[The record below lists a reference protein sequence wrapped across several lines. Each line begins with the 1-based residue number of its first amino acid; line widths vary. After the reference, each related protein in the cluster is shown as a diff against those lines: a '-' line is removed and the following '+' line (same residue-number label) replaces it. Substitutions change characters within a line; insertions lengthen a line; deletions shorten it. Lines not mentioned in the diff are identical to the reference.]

1 MAKVGID
8 RSTLKTDIVSHLGG
22 GGLRAGGG
30 LDASTIRR
38 IAEAISGAID
48 RNNQELARQLQEAG
62 VL

>member
-8 RSTLKTDIVSHLGG
+8 RSTLQTNIESHLSG

-30 LDASTIRR
+30 LEASTIRR
-38 IAEAISGAID
+38 IAKAISSAID
-48 RNNQELARQLQEAG
+48 RNNQVLARQLQEAG